1 MQESKSDMDNM
12 NLNQKN
18 NRPNREG
25 QNNPMW
31 QRHHSQQTKNI
42 MSQKARERAEQYK
55 KMKDSQ
61 HHISMDEFLSN
72 HPTVEEYIKTLVKE
86 EIDKFI
92 SNECKKQSPP
102 LNIWL

>member
-1 MQESKSDMDNM
+1 MDNI
-12 NLNQKN
+12 NNKT

-25 QNNPMW
+25 ANNPMW
-31 QRHHSQQTKNI
+31 GRHHSQQTKNN

-55 KMKDSQ
+55 KLKDNQ
-61 HHISMDEFLSN
+61 HHITMDEFLSN
-72 HPTVEEYIKTLVKE
+72 NPTVEEYIKTLVKE

-92 SNECKKQSPP
+92 LQESKKQSPP

>member
-1 MQESKSDMDNM
+1 MDNTSV
-12 NLNQKN
+12 KT

-31 QRHHSQQTKNI
+31 QRHHSQQTKNM

-61 HHISMDEFLSN
+61 HHITMEEFLSAN
-72 HPTVEEYIKTLVKE
+72 PSVKEYIKTLAQRVIKE

-92 SNECKKQSPP
+92 IKECKKQSQPT
-102 LNIWL
+102 NIWL